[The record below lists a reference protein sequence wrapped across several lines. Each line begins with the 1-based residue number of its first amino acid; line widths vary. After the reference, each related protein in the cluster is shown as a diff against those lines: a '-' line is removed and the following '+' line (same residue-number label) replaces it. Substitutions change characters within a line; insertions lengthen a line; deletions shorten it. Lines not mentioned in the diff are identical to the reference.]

1 LQAPG
6 DILAQLLFAG
16 EKSKEVFPM
25 KMKQHPIFLAG
36 ALILAILL
44 TSGMAQAQNGGPQSP
59 AASLGTAFTYQG
71 RLEQDGTPVD
81 DTCDMRFRLYDAASA
96 GSQVGSTI
104 NTGVPIVDGYFTV
117 NLDFGTGAFDGDRR
131 WLEIRVDCDGG
142 GYTNLGREELTA
154 APYALYAA
162 RSGGP
167 QNVVTVAQSNGDYA
181 SIQAAIDSI
190 TDAAEGNGYL
200 VWVAPGVY
208 SETVTMKPHVHLQGA
223 GQEATV
229 ITSTASNG
237 STPTL
242 LLASDSS
249 VRDLTVGNSGAG
261 TFNAAVLAGNGT
273 TRTLMIDVTAQ
284 AQGNG
289 TNNYAFLLIDSGTG
303 VTLQHVTGLAENGGY
318 NFGLHSIQGANV
330 VVRASSFTA
339 RGGTIAEGIYSHDSG
354 TVLDAESVTSLGE
367 NGSFNNHGLNNGDGA
382 KATLRGGSFTAAGG
396 SGSAAAWGIVNSD
409 SGTMLHATGSTVLG
423 QNGITSTF
431 GLINFTGAD
440 ATLLGGSFTAHG
452 GDEAAGIFNHN
463 SGTTLQATGVTALG
477 QSSSS
482 YTYGLHNDDGADATL
497 YGGTFTAREGNATR
511 GIHNQDTGT
520 SLEAADVTALA
531 ENGDDSN
538 YGLYNEE
545 DADAVLHGGAFTAQ
559 GGHVTRGIWNHDSNT
574 TLQATGVIALA
585 ENGSDSNNGLRNT
598 NGADAV
604 LHGGSF
610 TARGGTI
617 AWGIVN
623 GGSGATLLASSITGL
638 GESGSS
644 TSYGLYTAIATTEVD
659 SSRFAGSTYALQQ
672 DSGTARLGVTQLD
685 GGANRASGTLTCFQV
700 YNGSYAGYT
709 CP

>member
-1 LQAPG
+1 
-6 DILAQLLFAG
+6 
-16 EKSKEVFPM
+16 M

-44 TSGMAQAQNGGPQSP
+44 TSGMAQAQDVGPQSP
-59 AASLGTAFTYQG
+59 VASLGTAFTYQG
-71 RLEQDGTPVD
+71 RLEQDGSPVN

-117 NLDFGTGAFDGDRR
+117 NLDFGSGAFDGDRR

-142 GYTNLGREELTA
+142 GYTNLGRQELTA
-154 APYALYAA
+154 APYALYAV

-167 QNVVTVAQSNGDYA
+167 QNVITVAQSNGDYA

-190 TDAAEGNGYL
+190 TDAAEDNGYL

-208 SETVTMKPHVHLQGA
+208 SETVTLKPYVHMQGA

-242 LLASDSS
+242 LLTSDSS

-273 TRTLMIDVTAQ
+273 TRTLVADVTAQ
-284 AQGNG
+284 AQGND
-289 TNNYAFLLIDSGTG
+289 TNNYAFLLIGSGTG

-318 NFGLHSIQGANV
+318 NFGLYSVQGVNV
-330 VVRASSFTA
+330 VVRDSSFTGY
-339 RGGTIAEGIYSHDSG
+339 GGHLAVGIYNQGSG
-354 TVLDAESVTSLGE
+354 TTLDAESVTALGE
-367 NGSFNNHGLNNGDGA
+367 NGSFNNHGLDNGDGA
-382 KATLRGGSFTAAGG
+382 KATLCGGSFTADGG
-396 SGSAAAWGIVNSD
+396 SEGVAWGIVNSD
-409 SGTMLHATGSTVLG
+409 SGTALHATGITVQG

-440 ATLLGGSFTAHG
+440 ATLLGGSFTARG
-452 GDEAAGIFNHN
+452 ENEAAGIYNSD
-463 SGTTLQATGVTALG
+463 SGTLLEATGITALG

-482 YTYGLHNDDGADATL
+482 YAYGLHNDDGADATL
-497 YGGTFTAREGNATR
+497 YGGTFTARKGNATR

-520 SLEAADVTALA
+520 SLEATDVTALA

-574 TLQATGVIALA
+574 TLQATGVTALA

-604 LHGGSF
+604 LDGGSF

-617 AWGIVN
+617 AWGIIN
-623 GGSGATLLASSITGL
+623 GGSGAMLQATGITGL

-659 SSRFAGSTYALQQ
+659 SSRFAGSTYALHQ
-672 DSGTARLGVTQLD
+672 DSGTVRLGVTQLD